1 MKEQDQHIDDSF
13 IRKLPVSGG
22 FEVPDG
28 YFNRSADRL
37 LHTINDDLAVGKEG
51 GYTVPDGYFEQTTQ
65 QILQKVKVVEPKK
78 IYLWS
83 WSNVAKVAAVFI
95 AIVGITLFIVIKNKS
110 NQTLSDK
117 LNKVSQDELIDYLA
131 NNDVKIE
138 WISEVNYTQTKES
151 TPANTKEIEQY
162 LIDHADEQVLLEEL

>member
-13 IRKLPVSGG
+13 IKKLPVSGG

-28 YFNRSADRL
+28 YFNQSADSI
-37 LHTINDDLAVGKEG
+37 LHTINNDLAVGKAG
-51 GYTVPDGYFEQTTQ
+51 GYTVPDGYFEQAAQ
-65 QILQKVKVVEPKK
+65 QILQKVKFEEPKK

-83 WSNVAKVAAVFI
+83 WVNVTKVAAVFI
-95 AIVGITLFIVIKNKS
+95 AVVGITLFVVVKNQS
-110 NQTLSDK
+110 RQTLSDK

-138 WISEVNYTQTKES
+138 WISDVNYATTKEN
-151 TPANTKEIEQY
+151 TANTKEIEQY
-162 LIDHADEQVLLEEL
+162 LIDHADEQVILEEL

>member
-13 IRKLPVSGG
+13 IKKLPVSGG

-28 YFNRSADRL
+28 YFNQSTDSIF
-37 LHTINDDLAVGKEG
+37 HTINNDLAVGKAG
-51 GYTVPDGYFEQTTQ
+51 GYTVPDGYFEQVEQ
-65 QILQKVKVVEPKK
+65 QILQKVKLEEPKK

-83 WSNVAKVAAVFI
+83 WSNVTKVAAVFI
-95 AIVGITLFIVIKNKS
+95 AVVGITLFIVVKNQS
-110 NQTLSDK
+110 EQTLSDK

-131 NNDVKIE
+131 NNDVKME
-138 WISEVNYTQTKES
+138 WISDVNYTPAKENN
-151 TPANTKEIEQY
+151 TNTKEIEQY

>member
-13 IRKLPVSGG
+13 IKKLPVSGG

-28 YFNRSADRL
+28 YFNQSADRL

-51 GYTVPDGYFEQTTQ
+51 GYTVPDGYFEQTTR
-65 QILQKVKVVEPKK
+65 QILQKVKAREPKK

-83 WSNVAKVAAVFI
+83 RSITKIAAVFI
-95 AIVGITLFIVIKNKS
+95 AIVGITFFIVIRNKS
-110 NQTLSDK
+110 TQTLSDK

-138 WISEVNYTQTKES
+138 WISDVNYTQTKEN

-162 LIDHADEQVLLEEL
+162 LIDHAYEQVLLEEL